1 MKHSAVVRAK
11 ILLRVGIVALSS
23 VTMLGLFWRFP
34 LETAI
39 AAAVVV
45 GALALSA
52 KLAESS
58 DGDAGSEFESNES
71 GLRLH

>member
-1 MKHSAVVRAK
+1 MKHSAAGRAK

-23 VTMLGLFWRFP
+23 VTMLGLLWRFP

-39 AAAVVV
+39 AAAAVV

-58 DGDAGSEFESNES
+58 DAEAASEFESNES